1 MKIKTWQRP
10 VSSNM
15 LTFASATETLLVA
28 QGKYQPSRTPLSL
41 LSPFNLGKK
50 NQYQGQILDL
60 DISQRGDRWQTRD
73 LFSWLS

>member
-10 VSSNM
+10 VSSNT

-50 NQYQGQILDL
+50 INIRARFWTWILVNVVTDGKL
-60 DISQRGDRWQTRD
+60 EIYFHG
-73 LFSWLS
+73 